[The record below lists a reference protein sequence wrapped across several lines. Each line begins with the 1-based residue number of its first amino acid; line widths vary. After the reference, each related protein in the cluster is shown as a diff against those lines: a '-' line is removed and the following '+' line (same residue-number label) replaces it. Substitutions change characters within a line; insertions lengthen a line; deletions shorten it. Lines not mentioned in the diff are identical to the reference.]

1 MNPIPA
7 FLREVCAQFVGR
19 AEALGYKGRRRDQAA
34 IDFLCGVSCGARL
47 AGDTKMSDHI
57 LMVIATTI
65 ATRGYG
71 EVVRFANAPVLP

>member
-7 FLREVCAQFVGR
+7 YLRDACAQFVGR
-19 AEALGYKGRRRDQAA
+19 ADHLGYKGKTRDRAA
-34 IDFLCGVSCGARL
+34 IDFLCGLSCGARL

-71 EVVRFANAPVLP
+71 EVVRFANSPVI